1 MRWQGHCGHIAT
13 SAMFL
18 PYSRLVQR
26 LARKPFRAMKHK
38 SLFCSIALA
47 ASTLAAGVVPARAD
61 QASEQGQ
68 LRRERRAG
76 TVRSTREIEQI
87 VLPQMSG
94 MQYLGPE
101 YDAAAMA
108 YRLKFIQN
116 GRVVFVDVDARSG
129 RIIGRS
135 R

>member
-1 MRWQGHCGHIAT
+1 MT
-13 SAMFL
+13 SQLF
-18 PYSRLVQR
+18 SRAV
-26 LARKPFRAMKHK
+26 
-38 SLFCSIALA
+38 ALA
-47 ASTLAAGVVPARAD
+47 LCAAGVAAVPAHAD
-61 QASEQGQ
+61 QVSEQGQ
-68 LRRERRAG
+68 LRKERRAG

-108 YRLKFIQN
+108 YRLKFIQS
-116 GRVVFVDVDARSG
+116 GKVVFVDVDARTG
-129 RIIGRS
+129 RIISRS

>member
-1 MRWQGHCGHIAT
+1 MKTQIFI
-13 SAMFL
+13 SALTLCVITLTL
-18 PYSRLVQR
+18 P
-26 LARKPFRAMKHK
+26 
-38 SLFCSIALA
+38 A
-47 ASTLAAGVVPARAD
+47 APAFAD

-68 LRRERRAG
+68 LRKERRAG

-101 YDAAAMA
+101 YDASAMA
-108 YRLKFIQN
+108 YRLKFIQA
-116 GRVVFVDVDARSG
+116 GKVVFVDVDARSG

>member
-1 MRWQGHCGHIAT
+1 
-13 SAMFL
+13 MFL
-18 PYSRLVQR
+18 PYSRHVQR
-26 LARKPFRAMKHK
+26 PSATTWNDMKSHLLTRA
-38 SLFCSIALA
+38 LALA
-47 ASTLAAGVVPARAD
+47 ACTAIVTALPAHAD

-68 LRRERRAG
+68 LRKERRAG

-116 GRVVFVDVDARSG
+116 GKVVFVDVDARSG